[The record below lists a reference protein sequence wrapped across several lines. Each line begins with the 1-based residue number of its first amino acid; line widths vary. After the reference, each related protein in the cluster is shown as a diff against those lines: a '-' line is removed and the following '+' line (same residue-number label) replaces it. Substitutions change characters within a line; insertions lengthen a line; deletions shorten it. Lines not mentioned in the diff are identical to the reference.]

1 MQSWSAMGWL
11 LLLVLA
17 LGVGF
22 FLGALV
28 LHWLGRRQIVGSLT
42 YILDRLKLA
51 EYESRRSE
59 ENQRVLVEL
68 LRRRGLVD
76 DEDMAELRRELIDRP
91 RQLEAERAELL
102 EQAQSEEV
110 AERLI
115 KNVNDTV
122 H

>member
-11 LLLVLA
+11 LLSVLA

-28 LHWLGRRQIVGSLT
+28 LHWLGRRQLVGSLT

-51 EYESRRSE
+51 EYETRRGD
-59 ENQRVLVEL
+59 ENQRVLLEL

-91 RQLEAERAELL
+91 RQLEAERAELI

-110 AERLI
+110 AERLV
-115 KNVNDTV
+115 KNVNDTL